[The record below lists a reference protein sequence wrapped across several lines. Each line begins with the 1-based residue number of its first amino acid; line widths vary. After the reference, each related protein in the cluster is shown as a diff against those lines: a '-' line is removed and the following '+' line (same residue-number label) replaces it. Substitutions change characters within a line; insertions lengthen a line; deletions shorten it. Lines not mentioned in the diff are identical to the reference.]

1 VNDTPRETGR
11 PRTSTGQYVATLN
24 TAELTRQVAAKRK
37 LGYSYDT
44 IAEQLGISRTYV
56 FKLWTELLREVK
68 LDGAAEAVMAEVA
81 KLEASNER
89 LDALEAQIRETLGRR
104 HLLVTPKGTVEDEDG
119 NLVED
124 DEYVLKLADR
134 VLKVEEQ
141 RGRNHDRMVK
151 LRGLAQ
157 PVQQTMDMQVTY
169 KIIGLGDDTEDAE

>member
-1 VNDTPRETGR
+1 
-11 PRTSTGQYVATLN
+11 
-24 TAELTRQVAAKRK
+24 
-37 LGYSYDT
+37 
-44 IAEQLGISRTYV
+44 
-56 FKLWTELLREVK
+56 
-68 LDGAAEAVMAEVA
+68 MAEVA